1 MQLKASLGYMRLSKR
16 ICKYLCDSPILF
28 SPMAAIAPP
37 WTVCE
42 LYCKGLPGGASK
54 AEEVPSPAC
63 LCSPQAI
70 PASPLSSPTPTS
82 VQYALPVGSPGTVL
96 SLPPLSL
103 TPSSSLPVVKKKSH
117 GTSLPLLFLL
127 LNPFCKLQTSCVLLI
142 RTRDPGSSAHVVW
155 CLTIQVQCPLG
166 TNQWGLSLQ
175 RSRQMYAAQVPAPPV
190 TPLFEICNK
199 SLIRTARLR

>member
-1 MQLKASLGYMRLSKR
+1 
-16 ICKYLCDSPILF
+16 
-28 SPMAAIAPP
+28 MAAIAPP

-54 AEEVPSPAC
+54 AEEVPSPAR

-82 VQYALPVGSPGTVL
+82 VQYASSRGVPWHGTVSAAPCL
-96 SLPPLSL
+96 LPLAPLSQWL
-103 TPSSSLPVVKKKSH
+103 KITSHILPH
-117 GTSLPLLFLL
+117 ILFLL

-142 RTRDPGSSAHVVW
+142 RNRDPGSSAHVIW

-190 TPLFEICNK
+190 TPLF
-199 SLIRTARLR
+199 LRSVINL